1 MTETLMEVDLCEL
14 LCILRRLKM
23 GFWQIWSIIADSE
36 MAEALPELEIQYMYS
51 IVWCLL
57 A

>member
-1 MTETLMEVDLCEL
+1 MEVDLCEL